1 MITSLGGLEYFE
13 RQCLAFL
20 KNPQIHHDQK
30 EKIPGVFS
38 YQENKISFSFVV
50 LGEIKEIHSLQYQ
63 TLYIMD
69 NTKRYTLYKLYDR
82 IVLGHA
88 LGYSAPI
95 TLYYEWLFDD
105 WIDPE
110 KIMGDR
116 FNCRTNYLE
125 SFFTTKKHLLPDALF
140 KVDENGCESYHGDKN
155 KDFILQSFYIQ
166 NDFLSQKYEKD
177 KIKAKSNLVPKR
189 QNRLLT
195 YQFDLFLEC
204 DMIFETLEELAL
216 IAEAIKNFF
225 VLIYAHSKF
234 DIQIDYIQFK
244 LSNKDITAI
253 RNTYKK
259 DKKSI
264 EIDPYGIAI
273 QFQQIDNFSV
283 ILEKW
288 IDFYTQKN
296 RGFQLPSI
304 LDIINK
310 KDPIIHL
317 YSDMFILISMI
328 ESFLKKSQKTKL
340 REKLSEFFLDII
352 NKKDPII
359 HLYSDMFILIS
370 MIESFLKKSQKTK
383 LREKLSEFFL
393 DIINKKDPIIHLYSD
408 MFILISMIESFLKKS
423 QKTKLREKLSEFF
436 KISLSRTKCDQTKNY
451 FNDKCQEDLIQQIV
465 DCRNNLAHGDDLK
478 LDTNK
483 ATDISH
489 AFMDFKQ
496 IVIEY
501 FFGKI
506 ELSDFITNNFGFLN
520 KVKLRNPPKT
530 EKIAEP
536 NR

>member
-1 MITSLGGLEYFE
+1 MITSLGSVEYFE

-20 KNPQIHHDQK
+20 KNPQTNPQN
-30 EKIPGVFS
+30 EQYIPGVFL

-63 TLYIMD
+63 TLYIVD
-69 NTKRYTLYKLYDR
+69 NKKRYTLYKLYDR

-216 IAEAIKNFF
+216 ITEAIKNFF

-244 LSNKDITAI
+244 LSNKNITAI

-317 YSDMFILISMI
+317 YLDMFVLIGMI
-328 ESFLKKSQKTKL
+328 ESFLKKLQKTKL
-340 REKLSEFFLDII
+340 REKLSEFFKISF
-352 NKKDPII
+352 
-359 HLYSDMFILIS
+359 HLYPDMFVLIS
-370 MIESFLKKSQKTK
+370 MIESFLKK
-383 LREKLSEFFL
+383 L
-393 DIINKKDPIIHLYSD
+393 
-408 MFILISMIESFLKKS
+408 

-436 KISLSRTKCDQTKNY
+436 KISLSRIKCDQTKNY

-496 IVIEY
+496 IVIEF
-501 FFGKI
+501 FFGEI
-506 ELSDFITNNFGFLN
+506 GLSGFITNNFGFLN

-536 NR
+536 NRQNPLENLKF

>member
-1 MITSLGGLEYFE
+1 MITSLGGVEYFE

-20 KNPQIHHDQK
+20 KNPQINPQN
-30 EKIPGVFS
+30 EQYIPGVFS
-38 YQENKISFSFVV
+38 YQENKISFSFMVS
-50 LGEIKEIHSLQYQ
+50 GEIEEIHSLQYQ
-63 TLYIMD
+63 TLYIVD
-69 NTKRYTLYKLYDR
+69 NKKRYTLYKPYNR
-82 IVLGHA
+82 IILGHA
-88 LGYSAPI
+88 LGYPAPI

-105 WIDPE
+105 HIDPD
-110 KIMGDR
+110 KINGEC
-116 FNCRTNYLE
+116 FVCRTNYLE
-125 SFFTTKKHLLPDALF
+125 SFFTTKKHLLPDTLF
-140 KVDENGCESYHGDKN
+140 KTDESGCESYYGNNDKN
-155 KDFILQSFYIQ
+155 FILQSFYIQ

-177 KIKAKSNLVPKR
+177 KIKARYNTLFSKR

-195 YQFDLFLEC
+195 YQCDLFLEC
-204 DMIFETLEELAL
+204 NMIFETLEELVL

-225 VLIYAHSKF
+225 ILIYAHSNF

-259 DKKSI
+259 DKKSM

-273 QFQQIDNFSV
+273 DFQRIDNFSA

-288 IDFYTQKN
+288 IDFYIN
-296 RGFQLPSI
+296 RGFQLESI

-317 YSDMFILISMI
+317 YSDMFVLISMI
-328 ESFLKKSQKTKL
+328 ESFLNKPQQTKL
-340 REKLSEFFLDII
+340 RKELS
-352 NKKDPII
+352 K
-359 HLYSDMFILIS
+359 
-370 MIESFLKKSQKTK
+370 
-383 LREKLSEFFL
+383 
-393 DIINKKDPIIHLYSD
+393 
-408 MFILISMIESFLKKS
+408 
-423 QKTKLREKLSEFF
+423 FF

-451 FNDKCQEDLIQQIV
+451 FNDKYQEDLIQQIV
-465 DCRNNLAHGDDLK
+465 DYRNSLAHGKDLK

-489 AFMDFKQ
+489 AFIDFKQ

-506 ELSDFITNNFGFLN
+506 GLSGFIINNDGFLS

-530 EKIAEP
+530 EKIIEP

>member
-1 MITSLGGLEYFE
+1 
-13 RQCLAFL
+13 
-20 KNPQIHHDQK
+20 
-30 EKIPGVFS
+30 
-38 YQENKISFSFVV
+38 
-50 LGEIKEIHSLQYQ
+50 
-63 TLYIMD
+63 MD

-82 IVLGHA
+82 IILVHA
-88 LGYSAPI
+88 LGYPAPI

-110 KIMGDR
+110 TTKCER
-116 FNCRTNYLE
+116 FVCRTNYLE
-125 SFFTTKKHLLPDALF
+125 SFFMIKKHLLPDALF
-140 KVDENGCESYHGDKN
+140 KVDESGCESYHGDKN

-177 KIKAKSNLVPKR
+177 KIKARFNSLFSKR

-204 DMIFETLEELAL
+204 DMIFETLEELVL

-244 LSNKDITAI
+244 LSNKNITAI

-264 EIDPYGIAI
+264 EIDSYGIAI
-273 QFQQIDNFSV
+273 NFQQIDNFSV

-288 IDFYTQKN
+288 IDFYIKDNIKDN
-296 RGFQLPSI
+296 RGFQLASI

-317 YSDMFILISMI
+317 YLDMFVLISMI
-328 ESFLKKSQKTKL
+328 ESF
-340 REKLSEFFLDII
+340 
-352 NKKDPII
+352 
-359 HLYSDMFILIS
+359 
-370 MIESFLKKSQKTK
+370 IESFLKKPQGTK
-383 LREKLSEFFL
+383 LCK
-393 DIINKKDPIIHLYSD
+393 
-408 MFILISMIESFLKKS
+408 
-423 QKTKLREKLSEFF
+423 KLSEFF

-451 FNDKCQEDLIQQIV
+451 FNDNYQKDLIQQIV

-489 AFMDFKQ
+489 VFMDFKQ

-506 ELSDFITNNFGFLN
+506 GLSDFITNNFGFLN

>member
-383 LREKLSEFFL
+383 LREKLSEFF
-393 DIINKKDPIIHLYSD
+393 
-408 MFILISMIESFLKKS
+408 
-423 QKTKLREKLSEFF
+423 
-436 KISLSRTKCDQTKNY
+436 KISLSMTKCDQTKNY

>member
-1 MITSLGGLEYFE
+1 MITSLGGMEYFE

-20 KNPQIHHDQK
+20 KNPQTNPQN
-30 EKIPGVFS
+30 EQCIPGVFS

-82 IVLGHA
+82 IILVHA
-88 LGYSAPI
+88 LGYPAPI

-110 KIMGDR
+110 TIKCER
-116 FNCRTNYLE
+116 FVCRTNYLE
-125 SFFTTKKHLLPDALF
+125 SFFMTKKHLLPDALF
-140 KVDENGCESYHGDKN
+140 KVDESGCESYHGDKN

-204 DMIFETLEELAL
+204 DMIFETIEELAL

-225 VLIYAHSKF
+225 VLIYAHSNF
-234 DIQIDYIQFK
+234 DIQIDYISFK

-264 EIDPYGIAI
+264 EIDSYGIAI
-273 QFQQIDNFSV
+273 NFQQIDNFSV

-288 IDFYTQKN
+288 IDFFIKDNIKDN
-296 RGFQLPSI
+296 RGFQLASI

-317 YSDMFILISMI
+317 YLDMFVLISMI
-328 ESFLKKSQKTKL
+328 ESF
-340 REKLSEFFLDII
+340 
-352 NKKDPII
+352 
-359 HLYSDMFILIS
+359 
-370 MIESFLKKSQKTK
+370 IESFLKKPQGTK
-383 LREKLSEFFL
+383 LCK
-393 DIINKKDPIIHLYSD
+393 
-408 MFILISMIESFLKKS
+408 
-423 QKTKLREKLSEFF
+423 KLSEFF

-451 FNDKCQEDLIQQIV
+451 FNDKCQEDLIQ
-465 DCRNNLAHGDDLK
+465 
-478 LDTNK
+478 
-483 ATDISH
+483 
-489 AFMDFKQ
+489 
-496 IVIEY
+496 
-501 FFGKI
+501 
-506 ELSDFITNNFGFLN
+506 
-520 KVKLRNPPKT
+520 
-530 EKIAEP
+530 
-536 NR
+536 

>member
-1 MITSLGGLEYFE
+1 MITSLGGVEYFE

-20 KNPQIHHDQK
+20 KNPQTNPQNEQYIL
-30 EKIPGVFS
+30 GVFS
-38 YQENKISFSFVV
+38 YQENKISFSFLV
-50 LGEIKEIHSLQYQ
+50 LGEIEEIHSLQYQ
-63 TLYIMD
+63 TLYIVD
-69 NTKRYTLYKLYDR
+69 NKKRYTLYKLYDR
-82 IVLGHA
+82 IILGHT

-116 FNCRTNYLE
+116 FVCRTNYLE
-125 SFFTTKKHLLPDALF
+125 SFFTTKKHLLLDTLF
-140 KVDENGCESYHGDKN
+140 KVDESGCESYHENND

-166 NDFLSQKYEKD
+166 NDFLSQRYEKD
-177 KIKAKSNLVPKR
+177 KIKAKSNLIPKR

-195 YQFDLFLEC
+195 YQFDLSLEC
-204 DMIFETLEELAL
+204 NIIFETLEKLAL

-225 VLIYAHSKF
+225 ILIYAHSNF

-259 DKKSI
+259 DKKSM
-264 EIDPYGIAI
+264 EIDLYGIAI
-273 QFQQIDNFSV
+273 NFQRIDNFSV

-288 IDFYTQKN
+288 IVFYIKDN
-296 RGFQLPSI
+296 RDFQLASI

-317 YSDMFILISMI
+317 YLDMFVLISMI
-328 ESFLKKSQKTKL
+328 ESFLKKPQQTKL
-340 REKLSEFFLDII
+340 
-352 NKKDPII
+352 
-359 HLYSDMFILIS
+359 H
-370 MIESFLKKSQKTK
+370 
-383 LREKLSEFFL
+383 
-393 DIINKKDPIIHLYSD
+393 
-408 MFILISMIESFLKKS
+408 
-423 QKTKLREKLSEFF
+423 EKLSEFF

-465 DCRNNLAHGDDLK
+465 DCCNSLAHGRSLK

-489 AFMDFKQ
+489 AFIDFKQ
-496 IVIEY
+496 IVIEF
-501 FFGKI
+501 FFGEI
-506 ELSDFITNNFGFLN
+506 GLSDFITNNFGFLN

-530 EKIAEP
+530 EKITEP

>member
-1 MITSLGGLEYFE
+1 MITSLGGVEYFE

-20 KNPQIHHDQK
+20 KNPQTNPQN
-30 EKIPGVFS
+30 EQYIPGVFS
-38 YQENKISFSFVV
+38 YQENKISFSFLV

-63 TLYIMD
+63 TLYIVD

-82 IVLGHA
+82 IILVHA
-88 LGYSAPI
+88 LGYPAPI

-110 KIMGDR
+110 TIKCER
-116 FNCRTNYLE
+116 FVCRTNYLE
-125 SFFTTKKHLLPDALF
+125 SFFMIKKHLLPDALF
-140 KVDENGCESYHGDKN
+140 KVDESGCESYHGDKN

-177 KIKAKSNLVPKR
+177 KIKARFNSLFSKR

-204 DMIFETLEELAL
+204 DMIFETLEELVL

-244 LSNKDITAI
+244 LSNKNITAI

-264 EIDPYGIAI
+264 EIDSYGIAI
-273 QFQQIDNFSV
+273 NFQQIDNFSV

-288 IDFYTQKN
+288 IDFYIKDNIKDN
-296 RGFQLPSI
+296 RGFQLASI

-317 YSDMFILISMI
+317 YLDMFVLISMI
-328 ESFLKKSQKTKL
+328 ESF
-340 REKLSEFFLDII
+340 
-352 NKKDPII
+352 
-359 HLYSDMFILIS
+359 
-370 MIESFLKKSQKTK
+370 IESFLKKPQGTK
-383 LREKLSEFFL
+383 LCK
-393 DIINKKDPIIHLYSD
+393 
-408 MFILISMIESFLKKS
+408 
-423 QKTKLREKLSEFF
+423 KLSEFF

-451 FNDKCQEDLIQQIV
+451 FNDNYQKDLIQQIV

-489 AFMDFKQ
+489 VFMDFKQ

-506 ELSDFITNNFGFLN
+506 GLSDFITNNFGFLN

-530 EKIAEP
+530 EKITES

>member
-1 MITSLGGLEYFE
+1 MITSLGGVEYFE

-20 KNPQIHHDQK
+20 KNPQTNPQN
-30 EKIPGVFS
+30 EQCIPGVFS

-50 LGEIKEIHSLQYQ
+50 LGEIEEIHSLQYQ
-63 TLYIMD
+63 TLYIVD
-69 NTKRYTLYKLYDR
+69 NKKRYTLYKLYDR
-82 IVLGHA
+82 IILGHT

-105 WIDPE
+105 HIDPE
-110 KIMGDR
+110 MIKGER
-116 FNCRTNYLE
+116 FVCRTNYLE

-140 KVDENGCESYHGDKN
+140 KVDESGCESYHENND

-166 NDFLSQKYEKD
+166 NDFLSQRYEKD
-177 KIKAKSNLVPKR
+177 KIKAKSNLIPKR

-225 VLIYAHSKF
+225 VLIYAHSNF
-234 DIQIDYIQFK
+234 DIQIDYISFK

-253 RNTYKK
+253 KNTYKK
-259 DKKSI
+259 DKKSM

-273 QFQQIDNFSV
+273 QFKQIDNFSV

-288 IDFYTQKN
+288 IVFYIKDN
-296 RGFQLPSI
+296 RDFQLASI

-317 YSDMFILISMI
+317 YLDMFVLISMI
-328 ESFLKKSQKTKL
+328 ESFLKKPQQTKL
-340 REKLSEFFLDII
+340 
-352 NKKDPII
+352 
-359 HLYSDMFILIS
+359 H
-370 MIESFLKKSQKTK
+370 
-383 LREKLSEFFL
+383 
-393 DIINKKDPIIHLYSD
+393 
-408 MFILISMIESFLKKS
+408 
-423 QKTKLREKLSEFF
+423 EKLSEFF

-465 DCRNNLAHGDDLK
+465 DCRNSLAHGRSLK

-489 AFMDFKQ
+489 AFIDFKQ
-496 IVIEY
+496 IVIE
-501 FFGKI
+501 FFFSEIG
-506 ELSDFITNNFGFLN
+506 LSGFITNNFGFLN

-530 EKIAEP
+530 EKITES

>member
-1 MITSLGGLEYFE
+1 MITSLGGVEYFE
-13 RQCLAFL
+13 GQCLAFL

-38 YQENKISFSFVV
+38 YQENKISFSFLV

-63 TLYIMD
+63 KLYIVD
-69 NTKRYTLYKLYDR
+69 NKKRYTLYKLYDR
-82 IVLGHA
+82 IILGHT
-88 LGYSAPI
+88 LGHPAPI

-116 FNCRTNYLE
+116 FVCRTNYLE

-140 KVDENGCESYHGDKN
+140 KVDESGCESYHENND

-166 NDFLSQKYEKD
+166 NDFLSQRYEKD
-177 KIKAKSNLVPKR
+177 KIKAKSNLIPKR

-204 DMIFETLEELAL
+204 NIIFETLEKLAL

-225 VLIYAHSKF
+225 ILIYAHSNF

-273 QFQQIDNFSV
+273 NFQQIDHFSV
-283 ILEKW
+283 MLEKW
-288 IDFYTQKN
+288 IDFYIKDN
-296 RGFQLPSI
+296 RGFQLASI

-317 YSDMFILISMI
+317 YLDMFVLISMI
-328 ESFLKKSQKTKL
+328 ESF
-340 REKLSEFFLDII
+340 
-352 NKKDPII
+352 
-359 HLYSDMFILIS
+359 
-370 MIESFLKKSQKTK
+370 IESFLKKPQGTK
-383 LREKLSEFFL
+383 LCK
-393 DIINKKDPIIHLYSD
+393 
-408 MFILISMIESFLKKS
+408 
-423 QKTKLREKLSEFF
+423 KLSEFF

-451 FNDKCQEDLIQQIV
+451 FNDNYQKDLIQQIV

-489 AFMDFKQ
+489 VFMDFKQ

-506 ELSDFITNNFGFLN
+506 GLSDFITNNFGFLN
-520 KVKLRNPPKT
+520 KVKLRNPQKQKKSQSQTAKT
-530 EKIAEP
+530 P
-536 NR
+536 

>member
-1 MITSLGGLEYFE
+1 MITSLGGVEYFE

-20 KNPQIHHDQK
+20 KNPQTNPQN
-30 EKIPGVFS
+30 EQYIPGVFS
-38 YQENKISFSFVV
+38 YQENKISFSFLV
-50 LGEIKEIHSLQYQ
+50 LGEIEEIHSLQYQ

-69 NTKRYTLYKLYDR
+69 NKKRYTLYKLYDR

-110 KIMGDR
+110 TIKCER
-116 FNCRTNYLE
+116 FVCRTNYLE
-125 SFFTTKKHLLPDALF
+125 SFFMIKKHLLPDALF
-140 KVDENGCESYHGDKN
+140 KVDESGCESYHGDKN

-177 KIKAKSNLVPKR
+177 KIKARFNSLFSKR

-244 LSNKDITAI
+244 LSNKNITAI

-264 EIDPYGIAI
+264 EIDSYGIAI
-273 QFQQIDNFSV
+273 NFQQIDNFSV

-288 IDFYTQKN
+288 IDFYIKDNIKDN
-296 RGFQLPSI
+296 RGFQLASI

-317 YSDMFILISMI
+317 YLDMFVLISMI
-328 ESFLKKSQKTKL
+328 ESF
-340 REKLSEFFLDII
+340 
-352 NKKDPII
+352 
-359 HLYSDMFILIS
+359 
-370 MIESFLKKSQKTK
+370 IESFLKKPQGTK
-383 LREKLSEFFL
+383 LCK
-393 DIINKKDPIIHLYSD
+393 
-408 MFILISMIESFLKKS
+408 
-423 QKTKLREKLSEFF
+423 KLSEFF

-451 FNDKCQEDLIQQIV
+451 FNDNYQKDLIQQIV

-489 AFMDFKQ
+489 AFIDFKQ
-496 IVIEY
+496 IVIEF
-501 FFGKI
+501 FFGEI
-506 ELSDFITNNFGFLN
+506 GLSDFITNNFGFLN

-530 EKIAEP
+530 EKITEP

>member
-1 MITSLGGLEYFE
+1 MITSLGGVEYFE

-20 KNPQIHHDQK
+20 KNPQTNPQN
-30 EKIPGVFS
+30 EQYIPGVFS
-38 YQENKISFSFVV
+38 YQENKISFSFLV

-63 TLYIMD
+63 TLYIVD

-82 IVLGHA
+82 IILVHA
-88 LGYSAPI
+88 LGYPAPI

-110 KIMGDR
+110 TIKCER
-116 FNCRTNYLE
+116 FVCRTNYLE
-125 SFFTTKKHLLPDALF
+125 SFFMIKKHLLPDALF
-140 KVDENGCESYHGDKN
+140 KVDESGCESYHGDKN

-166 NDFLSQKYEKD
+166 NDFLSQRYEKD
-177 KIKAKSNLVPKR
+177 KIKAKSNLIPKR

-204 DMIFETLEELAL
+204 DMIFETLEELVL

-225 VLIYAHSKF
+225 VLIYAHSNF

-244 LSNKDITAI
+244 LSNKNITAI

-264 EIDPYGIAI
+264 EIDSYGIAI
-273 QFQQIDNFSV
+273 NFQQIDHFSV
-283 ILEKW
+283 MLEKW
-288 IDFYTQKN
+288 IDFYIKDN
-296 RGFQLPSI
+296 RDFQLASI

-317 YSDMFILISMI
+317 YLDMFVLISMI
-328 ESFLKKSQKTKL
+328 ESF
-340 REKLSEFFLDII
+340 
-352 NKKDPII
+352 
-359 HLYSDMFILIS
+359 
-370 MIESFLKKSQKTK
+370 IESFLKKPQGTK
-383 LREKLSEFFL
+383 LCK
-393 DIINKKDPIIHLYSD
+393 
-408 MFILISMIESFLKKS
+408 
-423 QKTKLREKLSEFF
+423 KLSEFF

-451 FNDKCQEDLIQQIV
+451 FNDNYQKDLIQQIV

-489 AFMDFKQ
+489 VFMDFKQ

-506 ELSDFITNNFGFLN
+506 GLSDFITNNFGFLN

>member
-1 MITSLGGLEYFE
+1 MEYFE

-20 KNPQIHHDQK
+20 KNPQTNPQN
-30 EKIPGVFS
+30 EQYIPGVFS
-38 YQENKISFSFVV
+38 YQENKISFSFLV
-50 LGEIKEIHSLQYQ
+50 LGEIEEIHSLQYQ
-63 TLYIMD
+63 TLYIVD
-69 NTKRYTLYKLYDR
+69 NKKRYTLYKPYNR
-82 IVLGHA
+82 IILGHVLGHP
-88 LGYSAPI
+88 API

-105 WIDPE
+105 HIDPN
-110 KIMGDR
+110 KIKGER
-116 FNCRTNYLE
+116 FVCRTNYLE

-140 KVDENGCESYHGDKN
+140 KADESGCESYHGNNDN
-155 KDFILQSFYIQ
+155 NFILQSFYIQ
-166 NDFLSQKYEKD
+166 NDFLSQRYEKD
-177 KIKAKSNLVPKR
+177 KIKAKSNLIPKR

-204 DMIFETLEELAL
+204 NMIFETLEKLEL

-225 VLIYAHSKF
+225 ILIYAHSNF

-259 DKKSI
+259 DKKSM

-273 QFQQIDNFSV
+273 QFKQIDHFSV
-283 ILEKW
+283 MLKKW
-288 IDFYTQKN
+288 IDFYIKDN
-296 RGFQLPSI
+296 RDFQLASI

-317 YSDMFILISMI
+317 YLDMFVLISMI
-328 ESFLKKSQKTKL
+328 ESFLKKSQQTKL
-340 REKLSEFFLDII
+340 
-352 NKKDPII
+352 
-359 HLYSDMFILIS
+359 H
-370 MIESFLKKSQKTK
+370 
-383 LREKLSEFFL
+383 
-393 DIINKKDPIIHLYSD
+393 
-408 MFILISMIESFLKKS
+408 
-423 QKTKLREKLSEFF
+423 EKLSEFF

-451 FNDKCQEDLIQQIV
+451 FNDKCQKDLIQQIV
-465 DCRNNLAHGDDLK
+465 ECRNSLAHGRGLK

-489 AFMDFKQ
+489 AFIDFKQ

-501 FFGKI
+501 FFGEI
-506 ELSDFITNNFGFLN
+506 GLSGFIINNDGFLN

-530 EKIAEP
+530 EKITEP

>member
-1 MITSLGGLEYFE
+1 MITSLGGVEYFE

-20 KNPQIHHDQK
+20 KNPQTNPQN
-30 EKIPGVFS
+30 EQCIPGVFS
-38 YQENKISFSFVV
+38 YQENKISFSFMVSGK
-50 LGEIKEIHSLQYQ
+50 GEIEEIHSLQYQ
-63 TLYIMD
+63 TLYIVD
-69 NTKRYTLYKLYDR
+69 NKKRYTLYKPYNR
-82 IVLGHA
+82 IILGHVLGH
-88 LGYSAPI
+88 PTTI
-95 TLYYEWLFDD
+95 TLYYEWLFGDH
-105 WIDPE
+105 IDPN
-110 KIMGDR
+110 KIKGEC
-116 FNCRTNYLE
+116 FVCRTNYLE
-125 SFFTTKKHLLPDALF
+125 SFFTTKKHLLPDASF
-140 KVDENGCESYHGDKN
+140 KADESGCESYHENNDN
-155 KDFILQSFYIQ
+155 NFILQSFYIQ

-177 KIKAKSNLVPKR
+177 KIKARSNTLFSKR

-195 YQFDLFLEC
+195 YQFDLSLEC
-204 DMIFETLEELAL
+204 NIIFETLEKLAL

-225 VLIYAHSKF
+225 ILIYAHSNF

-259 DKKSI
+259 DKKSM

-273 QFQQIDNFSV
+273 NFQRIDNFSV

-288 IDFYTQKN
+288 IDFYIKDN
-296 RGFQLPSI
+296 RDFQLESI

-310 KDPIIHL
+310 KDPVIHL
-317 YSDMFILISMI
+317 YLDMFVLISMI
-328 ESFLKKSQKTKL
+328 ESFLKKPQQTKL
-340 REKLSEFFLDII
+340 HEKLSD
-352 NKKDPII
+352 
-359 HLYSDMFILIS
+359 
-370 MIESFLKKSQKTK
+370 
-383 LREKLSEFFL
+383 
-393 DIINKKDPIIHLYSD
+393 
-408 MFILISMIESFLKKS
+408 
-423 QKTKLREKLSEFF
+423 FF

-451 FNDKCQEDLIQQIV
+451 FNDKCQKDLIQQIV
-465 DCRNNLAHGDDLK
+465 DCRNSLAHGRGLK

-489 AFMDFKQ
+489 AFIDFKQ

-506 ELSDFITNNFGFLN
+506 GLSDFITNNFGFLN

>member
-1 MITSLGGLEYFE
+1 M
-13 RQCLAFL
+13 
-20 KNPQIHHDQK
+20 
-30 EKIPGVFS
+30 
-38 YQENKISFSFVV
+38 
-50 LGEIKEIHSLQYQ
+50 
-63 TLYIMD
+63 
-69 NTKRYTLYKLYDR
+69 
-82 IVLGHA
+82 
-88 LGYSAPI
+88 
-95 TLYYEWLFDD
+95 
-105 WIDPE
+105 
-110 KIMGDR
+110 
-116 FNCRTNYLE
+116 
-125 SFFTTKKHLLPDALF
+125 
-140 KVDENGCESYHGDKN
+140 
-155 KDFILQSFYIQ
+155 
-166 NDFLSQKYEKD
+166 SQKYEKD
-177 KIKAKSNLVPKR
+177 KIKARFNSLFSKR

-244 LSNKDITAI
+244 LSNKNITAI

-264 EIDPYGIAI
+264 EIDSYGIAI
-273 QFQQIDNFSV
+273 NFQQIDNFSV

-288 IDFYTQKN
+288 IDFYIKDNIKDN
-296 RGFQLPSI
+296 RGFQLASI

-317 YSDMFILISMI
+317 YLDMFVLISMI
-328 ESFLKKSQKTKL
+328 ESSLRKPQQTKL
-340 REKLSEFFLDII
+340 
-352 NKKDPII
+352 
-359 HLYSDMFILIS
+359 H
-370 MIESFLKKSQKTK
+370 
-383 LREKLSEFFL
+383 
-393 DIINKKDPIIHLYSD
+393 
-408 MFILISMIESFLKKS
+408 
-423 QKTKLREKLSEFF
+423 EKLSEFF

-451 FNDKCQEDLIQQIV
+451 FNDNYQKDLIQQIV
-465 DCRNNLAHGDDLK
+465 DCRNSLAHGRSLK

-489 AFMDFKQ
+489 VFMDFKQ

-506 ELSDFITNNFGFLN
+506 GLSDFITNNFGFLN

>member
-1 MITSLGGLEYFE
+1 MITSLGGVEYFE

-20 KNPQIHHDQK
+20 KNPQTNPQN
-30 EKIPGVFS
+30 EQYIPGVFS
-38 YQENKISFSFVV
+38 YQENKISFSFLV
-50 LGEIKEIHSLQYQ
+50 LGEIEEIHSLQYQ
-63 TLYIMD
+63 TLYIVD
-69 NTKRYTLYKLYDR
+69 NKKRYTLYKPYNR
-82 IVLGHA
+82 IILGHVLGHP
-88 LGYSAPI
+88 API

-105 WIDPE
+105 HIDPN
-110 KIMGDR
+110 KIKGER
-116 FNCRTNYLE
+116 FVCRTNYLE

-140 KVDENGCESYHGDKN
+140 KADESGCESYHGNNDN
-155 KDFILQSFYIQ
+155 NFILQSFYIQ
-166 NDFLSQKYEKD
+166 NDFLSQRYEKD
-177 KIKAKSNLVPKR
+177 KIKAKSNLIPKR

-204 DMIFETLEELAL
+204 NMIFETLEKLEL

-225 VLIYAHSKF
+225 ILIYAHSNF

-259 DKKSI
+259 DKKSM

-273 QFQQIDNFSV
+273 QFKQIDHFSV
-283 ILEKW
+283 MLKKW
-288 IDFYTQKN
+288 IDFYIKDN
-296 RGFQLPSI
+296 RDFQLASI

-317 YSDMFILISMI
+317 YLDMFVLISMI
-328 ESFLKKSQKTKL
+328 ESFLKKSQQTKL
-340 REKLSEFFLDII
+340 
-352 NKKDPII
+352 
-359 HLYSDMFILIS
+359 H
-370 MIESFLKKSQKTK
+370 
-383 LREKLSEFFL
+383 
-393 DIINKKDPIIHLYSD
+393 
-408 MFILISMIESFLKKS
+408 
-423 QKTKLREKLSEFF
+423 EKLSEFF

-451 FNDKCQEDLIQQIV
+451 FNDKCQKDLIQQIV
-465 DCRNNLAHGDDLK
+465 ECRNSLAHGRGLK

-489 AFMDFKQ
+489 AFIDFKQ

-501 FFGKI
+501 FFGEI
-506 ELSDFITNNFGFLN
+506 GLSGFIINNDGFLN

-530 EKIAEP
+530 EKITEP

>member
-1 MITSLGGLEYFE
+1 MITSLGGVEYFE

-30 EKIPGVFS
+30 EKILGVFS

-82 IVLGHA
+82 IILGHA
-88 LGYSAPI
+88 LGHPAPI

-140 KVDENGCESYHGDKN
+140 KVDESGCESYHGDKN

-166 NDFLSQKYEKD
+166 NDFLSQKYEED

-216 IAEAIKNFF
+216 IAEAIKNSF
-225 VLIYAHSKF
+225 VLIYAHSNF

-244 LSNKDITAI
+244 LSNKNITAI

-273 QFQQIDNFSV
+273 NFQQIDNFSV

-288 IDFYTQKN
+288 IDFYIKDN
-296 RGFQLPSI
+296 RGFQLASI

-317 YSDMFILISMI
+317 YSDMFVLIGMI
-328 ESFLKKSQKTKL
+328 ESFLKKL
-340 REKLSEFFLDII
+340 
-352 NKKDPII
+352 
-359 HLYSDMFILIS
+359 
-370 MIESFLKKSQKTK
+370 
-383 LREKLSEFFL
+383 
-393 DIINKKDPIIHLYSD
+393 
-408 MFILISMIESFLKKS
+408 

-436 KISLSRTKCDQTKNY
+436 KISLSMTKCDQTKNY
-451 FNDKCQEDLIQQIV
+451 FNDKCQEYLIQQIV

-496 IVIEY
+496 IVIEF

-520 KVKLRNPPKT
+520 KVKLRILPKT

>member
-1 MITSLGGLEYFE
+1 MITSLGGVEYFE

-20 KNPQIHHDQK
+20 KNPQTNPQN
-30 EKIPGVFS
+30 EQCIPGVFS
-38 YQENKISFSFVV
+38 YQENKISFSFLV

-63 TLYIMD
+63 TLYIVD

-88 LGYSAPI
+88 LGYPAPI

-110 KIMGDR
+110 TIKCER
-116 FNCRTNYLE
+116 FVCRTNYLE
-125 SFFTTKKHLLPDALF
+125 SFFTTEKHLLPDALF
-140 KVDENGCESYHGDKN
+140 KVDESGCESYHGDKN

-177 KIKAKSNLVPKR
+177 KIKTKSNLVPKR

-225 VLIYAHSKF
+225 VLIYAHSNF
-234 DIQIDYIQFK
+234 DIQIDYISFK

-264 EIDPYGIAI
+264 EIDSYGIAI
-273 QFQQIDNFSV
+273 NFQQIDNFSV

-288 IDFYTQKN
+288 IDFYIKN
-296 RGFQLPSI
+296 NRDFQLQSI

-317 YSDMFILISMI
+317 YLDMFVLISMI
-328 ESFLKKSQKTKL
+328 ESF
-340 REKLSEFFLDII
+340 
-352 NKKDPII
+352 
-359 HLYSDMFILIS
+359 
-370 MIESFLKKSQKTK
+370 IESFLKKPQGTK
-383 LREKLSEFFL
+383 LCK
-393 DIINKKDPIIHLYSD
+393 
-408 MFILISMIESFLKKS
+408 
-423 QKTKLREKLSEFF
+423 KLSEFF

-451 FNDKCQEDLIQQIV
+451 FNDNYQKDLIQQIV

>member
-1 MITSLGGLEYFE
+1 M
-13 RQCLAFL
+13 
-20 KNPQIHHDQK
+20 
-30 EKIPGVFS
+30 FS

-63 TLYIMD
+63 TLYIVD

-140 KVDENGCESYHGDKN
+140 KVDESGCESYHGDKN

-195 YQFDLFLEC
+195 YQFDLSLEC

-225 VLIYAHSKF
+225 VLIYTHSKL

-244 LSNKDITAI
+244 LSNKNITAI

-273 QFQQIDNFSV
+273 NFQQIDTFSV

-288 IDFYTQKN
+288 IDFYIKDN
-296 RGFQLPSI
+296 IKDNKGFQLASI

-317 YSDMFILISMI
+317 YLDMFVLISMI
-328 ESFLKKSQKTKL
+328 ESF
-340 REKLSEFFLDII
+340 
-352 NKKDPII
+352 
-359 HLYSDMFILIS
+359 
-370 MIESFLKKSQKTK
+370 IESFLKKPQGTK
-383 LREKLSEFFL
+383 LCK
-393 DIINKKDPIIHLYSD
+393 
-408 MFILISMIESFLKKS
+408 
-423 QKTKLREKLSEFF
+423 KLSEFF

-489 AFMDFKQ
+489 VFMDFKQ

>member
-1 MITSLGGLEYFE
+1 MITSLGGVEYFE
-13 RQCLAFL
+13 GQCLAFL

-63 TLYIMD
+63 TLYIVD
-69 NTKRYTLYKLYDR
+69 NKKRYTLCKLYDR
-82 IVLGHA
+82 IVLGHT
-88 LGYSAPI
+88 LGHPTPI

-140 KVDENGCESYHGDKN
+140 KVDESGCESYHGDN
-155 KDFILQSFYIQ
+155 DKDFILQSFYIQ
-166 NDFLSQKYEKD
+166 NDFLSQRYEKD

-204 DMIFETLEELAL
+204 DMIFETLEKLVL

-244 LSNKDITAI
+244 LSNKNITAI

-264 EIDPYGIAI
+264 EIDSYGIAI
-273 QFQQIDNFSV
+273 NFQQIDHFSV

-288 IDFYTQKN
+288 IDFYIKDNIKDN
-296 RGFQLPSI
+296 RGFQLASI

-317 YSDMFILISMI
+317 YLDMFVLISMI
-328 ESFLKKSQKTKL
+328 ESF
-340 REKLSEFFLDII
+340 
-352 NKKDPII
+352 
-359 HLYSDMFILIS
+359 
-370 MIESFLKKSQKTK
+370 IESFLKKPQGTK
-383 LREKLSEFFL
+383 LCK
-393 DIINKKDPIIHLYSD
+393 
-408 MFILISMIESFLKKS
+408 
-423 QKTKLREKLSEFF
+423 KLSEFF

-451 FNDKCQEDLIQQIV
+451 FNDNYQKDLIQQIV

-506 ELSDFITNNFGFLN
+506 GLSDFITNNFGFLN

>member
-1 MITSLGGLEYFE
+1 MITSLGGVEYFE

-20 KNPQIHHDQK
+20 KNPYIHHDQK

-63 TLYIMD
+63 TLYIVD

-88 LGYSAPI
+88 LGHPAPI

-125 SFFTTKKHLLPDALF
+125 SFFTTRKHLLPDALF
-140 KVDENGCESYHGDKN
+140 KVDESGCESYHGDKN

-177 KIKAKSNLVPKR
+177 KIKARFNSLFSKR

-244 LSNKDITAI
+244 LSNKNITAI

-259 DKKSI
+259 DKKSM

-273 QFQQIDNFSV
+273 NFQQIDTFSV

-288 IDFYTQKN
+288 IVFYIKDN
-296 RGFQLPSI
+296 IKDNKGFQLASI

-317 YSDMFILISMI
+317 YLDMFVLISMI
-328 ESFLKKSQKTKL
+328 ESF
-340 REKLSEFFLDII
+340 
-352 NKKDPII
+352 
-359 HLYSDMFILIS
+359 
-370 MIESFLKKSQKTK
+370 IESFLKKPQGTK
-383 LREKLSEFFL
+383 LCK
-393 DIINKKDPIIHLYSD
+393 
-408 MFILISMIESFLKKS
+408 
-423 QKTKLREKLSEFF
+423 KLSEFF

-478 LDTNK
+478 LNTNK

-496 IVIEY
+496 IVIEF

-506 ELSDFITNNFGFLN
+506 GLSDFITNNFGFLN

>member
-1 MITSLGGLEYFE
+1 MITSLGGVEYFE

-20 KNPQIHHDQK
+20 KNPQTNPQN
-30 EKIPGVFS
+30 EQCIPGVFS
-38 YQENKISFSFVV
+38 YQENKISFSFLV

-63 TLYIMD
+63 TLYIVD
-69 NTKRYTLYKLYDR
+69 NKKRYTLYKLYDR
-82 IVLGHA
+82 IILGHT
-88 LGYSAPI
+88 LGHPAPI

-116 FNCRTNYLE
+116 FVCRTNYLE

-140 KVDENGCESYHGDKN
+140 KVDESGCESYHENND

-166 NDFLSQKYEKD
+166 NDFLSQRYEKD
-177 KIKAKSNLVPKR
+177 KIKAKSNLIPKR

-204 DMIFETLEELAL
+204 NIIFETLEKLAL

-225 VLIYAHSKF
+225 ILIYAHSNF

-244 LSNKDITAI
+244 LSNKDKDITAI
-253 RNTYKK
+253 KNTYKK

-273 QFQQIDNFSV
+273 NFQQIDHFSV
-283 ILEKW
+283 MLEKW
-288 IDFYTQKN
+288 IDFYIKDN
-296 RGFQLPSI
+296 RGFQLASI

-317 YSDMFILISMI
+317 YLDMFVLISMI
-328 ESFLKKSQKTKL
+328 ESF
-340 REKLSEFFLDII
+340 
-352 NKKDPII
+352 
-359 HLYSDMFILIS
+359 
-370 MIESFLKKSQKTK
+370 IESFLKKPQGTK
-383 LREKLSEFFL
+383 LCK
-393 DIINKKDPIIHLYSD
+393 
-408 MFILISMIESFLKKS
+408 
-423 QKTKLREKLSEFF
+423 KLSEFF

-451 FNDKCQEDLIQQIV
+451 FNDNYQKDLIQQIV

-489 AFMDFKQ
+489 VFMDFKQ

-506 ELSDFITNNFGFLN
+506 GLSDFITNNFGFLN
-520 KVKLRNPPKT
+520 KVKLRNPQKQKKSQSQTAKT
-530 EKIAEP
+530 P
-536 NR
+536 

>member
-1 MITSLGGLEYFE
+1 MITSLGGVEYFE

-20 KNPQIHHDQK
+20 KNPQTNPQN
-30 EKIPGVFS
+30 EQYIPGVFS

-63 TLYIMD
+63 TLYIVD

-82 IVLGHA
+82 IILGHT
-88 LGYSAPI
+88 LGHPAPI

-105 WIDPE
+105 HIDPE
-110 KIMGDR
+110 MIKGER
-116 FNCRTNYLE
+116 FVCRTNYLE
-125 SFFTTKKHLLPDALF
+125 SFFMIKKHLLPDALF
-140 KVDENGCESYHGDKN
+140 KVDESGCESYHGDKN

-166 NDFLSQKYEKD
+166 NDFLSQRYEKD

-244 LSNKDITAI
+244 LSNKNITATK
-253 RNTYKK
+253 NTYKK
-259 DKKSI
+259 DKKSM

-273 QFQQIDNFSV
+273 QFKQIDHFSV
-283 ILEKW
+283 MLKKW
-288 IDFYTQKN
+288 IDFYIKDN
-296 RGFQLPSI
+296 RGFQLQSI

-317 YSDMFILISMI
+317 YLDMFVLISMI
-328 ESFLKKSQKTKL
+328 ESSLRKPQQTKL
-340 REKLSEFFLDII
+340 
-352 NKKDPII
+352 
-359 HLYSDMFILIS
+359 H
-370 MIESFLKKSQKTK
+370 
-383 LREKLSEFFL
+383 
-393 DIINKKDPIIHLYSD
+393 
-408 MFILISMIESFLKKS
+408 
-423 QKTKLREKLSEFF
+423 EKLSEFF
-436 KISLSRTKCDQTKNY
+436 KTSLSRTKCDQTKNY
-451 FNDKCQEDLIQQIV
+451 FNDNYQKDLIQQIV
-465 DCRNNLAHGDDLK
+465 DYRNNLAHGDDLK

-489 AFMDFKQ
+489 VFMDFKQ

-506 ELSDFITNNFGFLN
+506 GLSDFITNNFGFLN

>member
-1 MITSLGGLEYFE
+1 MITSLGSVEYFE
-13 RQCLAFL
+13 GQCLAFL
-20 KNPQIHHDQK
+20 KNPQIYHDQK

-63 TLYIMD
+63 TLYIVD

-88 LGYSAPI
+88 LGYPAPI

-116 FNCRTNYLE
+116 FVCRTNYLE

-140 KVDENGCESYHGDKN
+140 KVDESGCESYHGDKN

-195 YQFDLFLEC
+195 YQFDLSLEC
-204 DMIFETLEELAL
+204 NMIFETLEELAL

-244 LSNKDITAI
+244 LSNKNITAI

-273 QFQQIDNFSV
+273 NFQQIDNFSV

-288 IDFYTQKN
+288 IDFYIKDNIKDN
-296 RGFQLPSI
+296 RGFQLASI

-317 YSDMFILISMI
+317 YLDMFVLISMI
-328 ESFLKKSQKTKL
+328 ESF
-340 REKLSEFFLDII
+340 
-352 NKKDPII
+352 
-359 HLYSDMFILIS
+359 
-370 MIESFLKKSQKTK
+370 IESFLKKPQGTK
-383 LREKLSEFFL
+383 LCK
-393 DIINKKDPIIHLYSD
+393 
-408 MFILISMIESFLKKS
+408 
-423 QKTKLREKLSEFF
+423 KLSEFF

-478 LDTNK
+478 LDTSK

-489 AFMDFKQ
+489 VFMDFKQ

-530 EKIAEP
+530 EKSPEP